1 MSVVAALLLMII
13 SLGASGTALAD
24 PGNGNGNGQA
34 ASPQTAPMSQK
45 STSSTST
52 EPTAQ
57 GADAKP
63 SASMSSGSQSFG
75 SKSSGSSSPAGSH
88 VTSGTAGTAGEPSKP
103 QPTSTADDNAGG
115 ANGQCT
121 EGVYCSTRDGS
132 ASQNGNGGGTATG
145 KPCAG
150 CVGKADNK
158 NPKGQQPGGSDHNNG
173 YECDG
178 NNGIAKTNP
187 AHTGCATGPS
197 TPPGDSGCE
206 PGDAYYP
213 TCTPPC
219 IGTSEQPCTPPGVC
233 VPTATVPCTPP
244 GDTNPPEDTNPPSD
258 VELNRPP
265 ALLGAEAVRSP
276 GKVTGNAIAAQP
288 ASRALPAQ
296 SALPNTG
303 VSSLLELLAAAGAG
317 LLLVGAAVL
326 ALRRRG
332 ELG

>member
-34 ASPQTAPMSQK
+34 ASPQTAPMSAK

-57 GADAKP
+57 GTDAKP

-88 VTSGTAGTAGEPSKP
+88 VTSGTAGTAGDPSKP

-178 NNGIAKTNP
+178 NNGIARTNP

-197 TPPGDSGCE
+197 TPPGDSGCA

-213 TCTPPC
+213 TCTPP
-219 IGTSEQPCTPPGVC
+219 GDSLC
-233 VPTATVPCTPP
+233 VPTADELADCT
-244 GDTNPPEDTNPPSD
+244 TPEDTNPPS